1 VRAWW
6 RSALSLLAFI
16 LLLLPFTGCQVV
28 KPAATAPAYTPSI
41 QSTSASAP
49 TITGSASQTSVLD
62 KLPGATSTPVSI
74 ASPTP
79 STATP
84 ISPTPYSPG
93 SITAENATSL
103 QPILQRKFSPWDQV
117 LKIVWSPEGNSLA
130 VSAGEK
136 IHILDSNDLD
146 DRLEIEMDSWAP
158 GLAYA
163 PGGHSLAAT
172 DRDGVLRIWDVATGE
187 LIQTIQ
193 AHQKSASGVAYSP
206 DGSLLATAG
215 YDAMAR
221 LWALPSGEKRG
232 EMIGGS
238 FAVPAIAFTPDGA
251 RLAIVNGN
259 IIRLRDV
266 GSQRFVKTIAAENP
280 LFTISFSPDGR
291 TLASGD
297 VANTIQLWDM
307 TNEVNPAVEIRQSV
321 YTLIAQEGPVS
332 GPKALVWQVAFSP
345 DGTLLAA
352 ASGDGMIRIWDVESG
367 LLAATLAGHSK
378 AATSL
383 AFSPDG
389 RWLASGGLDGKVVL
403 WGVKP

>member
-1 VRAWW
+1 MRKLSSIAWFIAALAAAACQGAKPVVPALL
-6 RSALSLLAFI
+6 SAN
-16 LLLLPFTGCQVV
+16 
-28 KPAATAPAYTPSI
+28 TPS
-41 QSTSASAP
+41 STAIAP
-49 TITGSASQTSVLD
+49 TQLNRTEPTPTPEVEEA
-62 KLPGATSTPVSI
+62 LPTPSPFP
-74 ASPTP
+74 APHSPTP
-79 STATP
+79 LPPSP
-84 ISPTPYSPG
+84 PSPSVISSSNVP
-93 SITAENATSL
+93 SL

-117 LKIVWSPEGNSLA
+117 LKIVWSPEGKSLA

-136 IHILDSNDLD
+136 IHILDSNDLE

-163 PGGHSLAAT
+163 PDGHSLAAAN
-172 DRDGVLRIWDVATGE
+172 REGVLRIWDAASGE

-251 RLAIVNGN
+251 SLAVVNGN

-266 GSQRFVKTIAAENP
+266 GSQRFVRTIAAENP

-297 VANTIQLWDM
+297 VANTVQLWDM
-307 TNEVNPAVEIRQSV
+307 ANEVSPAVEIRQSV
-321 YTLIAQEGPVS
+321 YTRIAQEGPVS
-332 GPKALVWQVAFSP
+332 GPKALVWQVTFSP

-367 LLAATLAGHSK
+367 SLAATLAGHSK
-378 AATSL
+378 AAASL

-403 WGVKP
+403 WGIKP